1 MDPVSASITIDR
13 PPEEVF
19 EYLLD
24 MANHQEFSDHYL
36 VDWHLTRADS
46 YGRGASETLIGR
58 ILGPRRRDVE
68 MARDVGNTDVLT
80 RPVSAKTIMREL
92 HLAVAEPRPFIAA
105 SDFFGPDRCTGAR
118 SHFRGSDR
126 RKRQPRKVKVA
137 APGLREPA

>member
-1 MDPVSASITIDR
+1 VLCDEALAAGDFGHAARRTPDLIDPMLPI
-13 PPEEVF
+13 F
-19 EYLLD
+19 
-24 MANHQEFSDHYL
+24 L
-36 VDWHLTRADS
+36 VCA
-46 YGRGASETLIGR
+46 
-58 ILGPRRRDVE
+58 GPRRRDVE